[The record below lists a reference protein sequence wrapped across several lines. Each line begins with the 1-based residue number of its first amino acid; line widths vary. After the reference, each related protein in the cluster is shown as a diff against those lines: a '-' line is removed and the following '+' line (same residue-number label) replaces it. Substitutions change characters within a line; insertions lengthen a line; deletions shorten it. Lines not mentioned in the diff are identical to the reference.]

1 MIKRQGTANL
11 LAGLSLGMLLAGVT
25 LADEEQTSAVIA
37 GMSTERLE
45 RLDEHFHRYVD
56 DGLISGVVT
65 YIVRHGEVVHE
76 DAYGLADIEANRPMS
91 QDTYFYLYSMTKPV
105 TSVALLILYEEGK
118 FQLDDP
124 LGKYLPEMADLKL
137 YVGEGDDGNM
147 ILKDPARQP
156 TIQDVFRHTAGFL
169 YGPAGNR
176 GIDRAYAE
184 AALMN
189 GTLSELT
196 RKLGKIPLA
205 YEPGTQWVYSVSHD
219 VQARLVEV
227 LSGMSFD
234 EFTKQRIFDPL
245 GMKETVFG
253 RPDALKDRF
262 AVIYGRSQSGALEPT
277 GALDQPGAATRVLG
291 GLSLSSTAADYARFA
306 QMLVNSGE
314 LDGVRILSRK
324 TVDLMASNHLPPGV
338 TRGAAGGGTAGGE
351 GYGLGVRVVTDPA
364 AAGNLTSAGTF
375 GWSGA
380 AGTHFFVDR
389 EEDLVAVFMIQ
400 SMGGG
405 GGPRMSDEFETLVY
419 QALVD

>member
-1 MIKRQGTANL
+1 MIERHRTTTI
-11 LAGLSLGMLLAGVT
+11 LAGISLGMLLAGST
-25 LADEEQTSAVIA
+25 LADEKQSSAVVA
-37 GMSTERLE
+37 GMSLERLE

-65 YIVRHGEVVHE
+65 YIVRRGQVVHE
-76 DAYGLADIEANRPMS
+76 DAYGLADIAANRLMS
-91 QDTYFYLYSMTKPV
+91 QDTYFYVYSMTKPV

-137 YVGEGDDGNM
+137 YVGDDENGNM
-147 ILKDPARQP
+147 ILRDPARQP
-156 TIQDVFRHTAGFL
+156 TIQDVLRHTAGFL

-176 GIDRAYAE
+176 GVDRAYAE
-184 AALMN
+184 AALLQ
-189 GTLSELT
+189 GTLAELT

-205 YEPGTQWVYSVSHD
+205 YEPGTQWIYSVAHD

-227 LSGMSFD
+227 LSGMPFD
-234 EFTKQRIFDPL
+234 EFVKQRILDPL
-245 GMKETVFG
+245 GMKNTVFG

-262 AVIYGRSQSGALEPT
+262 AVIYGRSEAGQLQPT

-291 GLSLSSTAADYARFA
+291 GFSLSSTAADYARFA

-389 EEDLVAVFMIQ
+389 DEELVAVFMIQ

-405 GGPRMSDEFETLVY
+405 GARMSDEFETLVY
-419 QALVD
+419 QAIVD